1 MKRLTLLVLL
11 VIIIGF
17 QACKK
22 DEVEVEPQLKEI
34 QVGRSTVMDIT
45 TFWWSKVEDIS
56 WYFIYFGKAGEDKQ
70 EYNTENSG
78 NNTYSFVI
86 TDLSANTS
94 YEAIVK
100 GKDKETNG
108 TVVAE
113 SKTITFTTGTY

>member
-11 VIIIGF
+11 VTIIGF

-34 QVGRSTVMDIT
+34 QVGRATVMDIT
-45 TFWWSKVEDIS
+45 TFWWSKVEDVS

-70 EYNTENSG
+70 EHNVEDSGDCTYN
-78 NNTYSFVI
+78 FVI
-86 TDLSANTS
+86 TDLSSNTS

-113 SKTITFTTGTY
+113 SELITFTTGNY